1 MQNGRIMKIKA
12 KLNVGVGL
20 LFLMIFLLAAL
31 GGWYINVLKKDTGN
45 ILTANYNTLLYAK
58 NMLRALEELPQ
69 DPSALGRL
77 SINLDKQRENV
88 TEQGEQRTTDA
99 IVSHYEALQKEPGN
113 VAIISA
119 IRMDLT
125 QLMEQNMHAISLKS
139 EVADRTAGQAVIVI
153 SIAGTLCFVIAFT
166 LLINLPSSIAD
177 PIRKLTESI
186 RQIAGQNY
194 RERVHFAGTSE
205 FAELAQS
212 FNTMAEKLEEYSES
226 KLDKIL
232 KAKQRIEALIDNM
245 HDPVIGVD
253 ENRQIIFVNEEML
266 KVTALDKKNLLDLPI
281 DQVVQQNDLLRDIF
295 KNTLTASSERE
306 DKLPIK
312 IFADGRESYFEKDVI
327 PINVTP
333 TGELHEQFIGEV
345 VILKNITPFKELDL
359 AKTNFIGTIS
369 HEFKTPIASIQMGV
383 QLLENERVGL
393 LNPEQRNLLGG
404 VKEDL
409 ERLLNITGELLNMTQ
424 VESGSIQISLHAA
437 EVEPM
442 IAYAVKA
449 NRSAAEQKGIGF
461 KVDVDPQAHTVFA
474 DNEKTAWV
482 LTNFLSN
489 AVRYSHEDSLVHIQ
503 VEAADQR
510 VRFSVKD
517 SGQGVEPKYLDRIFE
532 RYFRVPGAKK
542 GGTGLGLSISKE
554 FIEAQGGEI
563 GVTSEYG
570 AGSLFYFYLRK
581 GD

>member
-1 MQNGRIMKIKA
+1 MKNGRIMKIKA

-88 TEQGEQRTTDA
+88 TEQGEQMTTNA

-113 VAIISA
+113 STIISA

-139 EVADRTAGQAVIVI
+139 KVAEQTAEQAVIVI

-166 LLINLPSSIAD
+166 LLINLPSNIAD

-266 KVTALDKKNLLDLPI
+266 KVTALDKKNLLDLLV
-281 DQVVQQNDLLRDIF
+281 DQVAQQNDLIRDIF

-333 TGELHEQFIGEV
+333 TGELQDQFIGQV

-393 LNPEQRNLLGG
+393 LNPEQRNLVGG

-424 VESGSIQISLHAA
+424 VESGSIQINLHPA

-442 IAYAVKA
+442 IEYAVKA

-461 KVDVDPQAHTVFA
+461 KIDVDPQVQTVFA

-489 AVRYSHEDSLVHIQ
+489 AVRYSHEDSMVHIQ

-542 GGTGLGLSISKE
+542 RRNRIGT
-554 FIEAQGGEI
+554 Q
-563 GVTSEYG
+563 YQ
-570 AGSLFYFYLRK
+570 
-581 GD
+581 

>member
-1 MQNGRIMKIKA
+1 MKIKA

-88 TEQGEQRTTDA
+88 TEQGEQMTTNA

-113 VAIISA
+113 STIISA

-139 EVADRTAGQAVIVI
+139 KVAEQTAEQAVIVI

-166 LLINLPSSIAD
+166 LLINLPSNIAD

-266 KVTALDKKNLLDLPI
+266 KVTALDKKNLLDLPV
-281 DQVVQQNDLLRDIF
+281 DQVAQQNDLIRDIF
-295 KNTLTASSERE
+295 KNTVTASSERE

-333 TGELHEQFIGEV
+333 TGELQDQFIGQV

-393 LNPEQRNLLGG
+393 LNPEQRNLVGG

-424 VESGSIQISLHAA
+424 VESGSIQINLHPA

-442 IAYAVKA
+442 IEYAVKA

-461 KVDVDPQAHTVFA
+461 KIDVDPQVQTVFA

-489 AVRYSHEDSLVHIQ
+489 AVRYSHEHSMVHIQ

-570 AGSLFYFYLRK
+570 AGSSFYFYLRK